1 MKFRKNNLKF
11 IGGMA
16 LALAFVLN
24 FGIIDYYKEKKTY
37 QSSSIQSHQYLNIVH
52 RLKFLSFDNHSYPQ
66 TKEKWKELGKETF
79 TPLGYI
85 MSACFVTKKESKKI
99 MDKHNT
105 LLFKTHDSITY
116 ASLHNSIMKSDH
128 EFGSKVH
135 IIKEGLEKKIDVLTL
150 IFNILSS
157 LGLILIGWGE
167 YSSRTKTK

>member
-24 FGIIDYYKEKKTY
+24 FGIINYYKEKKAY
-37 QSSSIQSHQYLNIVH
+37 QSSSIQSHQYLDIVNK
-52 RLKFLSFDNHSYPQ
+52 LKFLSFDNHGYPQ

-79 TPLGYI
+79 KPLSYI
-85 MSACFVTKKESKKI
+85 MSACFVTEKESKKI

-116 ASLHNSIMKSDH
+116 ASLHNSIMKYDLKL
-128 EFGSKVH
+128 GSKVH
-135 IIKEGLEKKIDVLTL
+135 LIKEQLEKKINVLTF

-157 LGLILIGWGE
+157 LGLILIGCGE
-167 YSSRTKTK
+167 YSRRTKTK